1 MRLLKRIKLD
11 NLFPYYALILL
22 VPFVLILTILQVYS
36 IHREIV
42 HKREAYQT
50 AAEDISHSVQ
60 SSASDILVHLRAATY
75 SNEFIYMCNSSDK
88 DVVDRNARQLLNN
101 CYPDI
106 FTNQEIMAIFL
117 RNARCDYLLHSF
129 RSFEMIYLKQKIEE
143 VVLSF
148 SDGTDFFCTPKEING
163 STYYFYS
170 IADHYGSITVMVD
183 PTKNASFQ
191 DYVSIYEDTAHFSF
205 FTHPPTDSGTLCLDI
220 DSVGLYLHYSFESLY
235 SLPPAQISF
244 LIISLLLLLSI
255 AFFLSSLSRLISKP
269 LRLISDAMGV
279 ITEGNFEHRIPEIQS
294 IDDIRAY
301 ANGINLMLDA
311 IQQYKEDEFKSR
323 LDAMQAQLQYLQLQI
338 RPHFYLNCLKNMNSL
353 IDLKEYEKAQTL
365 IYALSNYLSHAFS
378 DIRKF
383 ITVREELEA
392 VQDYVNLCNSL
403 SYNIDLGFKLAGQS
417 PHMNCLPMSLL
428 TFVENSIK
436 HTKTSINLSIHIT
449 VETFTAPDNIE
460 FLKYTL
466 RDSGGGFPD
475 SVLQS
480 QYNIDPS
487 KPVYLR
493 DHIGINNVRYRLYLT
508 FGSQASLTLRNEGQD
523 AIVEIITPCEQNTER
538 SFYEHIDCR

>member
-1 MRLLKRIKLD
+1 MRLLKRIKL
-11 NLFPYYALILL
+11 NNIFPYYALILL

-170 IADHYGSITVMVD
+170 IADHYGSIAVMVD

-205 FTHPPTDSGTLCLDI
+205 LPILPLILE
-220 DSVGLYLHYSFESLY
+220 HY
-235 SLPPAQISF
+235 
-244 LIISLLLLLSI
+244 
-255 AFFLSSLSRLISKP
+255 
-269 LRLISDAMGV
+269 V
-279 ITEGNFEHRIPEIQS
+279 
-294 IDDIRAY
+294 
-301 ANGINLMLDA
+301 
-311 IQQYKEDEFKSR
+311 
-323 LDAMQAQLQYLQLQI
+323 
-338 RPHFYLNCLKNMNSL
+338 
-353 IDLKEYEKAQTL
+353 
-365 IYALSNYLSHAFS
+365 
-378 DIRKF
+378 
-383 ITVREELEA
+383 
-392 VQDYVNLCNSL
+392 
-403 SYNIDLGFKLAGQS
+403 
-417 PHMNCLPMSLL
+417 
-428 TFVENSIK
+428 
-436 HTKTSINLSIHIT
+436 
-449 VETFTAPDNIE
+449 
-460 FLKYTL
+460 
-466 RDSGGGFPD
+466 
-475 SVLQS
+475 
-480 QYNIDPS
+480 
-487 KPVYLR
+487 
-493 DHIGINNVRYRLYLT
+493 
-508 FGSQASLTLRNEGQD
+508 
-523 AIVEIITPCEQNTER
+523 
-538 SFYEHIDCR
+538 